1 LGIFALIGLTS
12 KAQGP
17 VFPLDPDGIQPAQMQ
32 AASTHSEDPVL
43 SALVAEIER
52 SKAQLRMD
60 QVAPP
65 YFIEYRVTDQ
75 DEHVAEAAYGAI
87 RMEIRGRRRQL
98 HVVVR
103 IGDYKQDSYFGG
115 GTGVAQEMP
124 LDDNPVV
131 LRHQIWLATDRA
143 YKAAAESLAAKS
155 ASLKQLTVED
165 PVEDFARAPVER
177 HIASTARLDFDAA
190 RLRRLLESSSALYR
204 DYGEIESLNAMARF
218 SAVNRY
224 LVNSEGTLSRAGE
237 SRYLLTIHGAA
248 QAADGMQL
256 VRSPYTLVATPQEL
270 PTSERFLVDAHA
282 MLQLLKAL
290 TQAAVIEEEYQ
301 GPVLCVTDASNDLFA
316 EVVAR
321 NILGNRPPLGRPGRT
336 TGAWAN
342 NFRGRVLPEFLTVVD
357 DPTASTHESRSLI
370 GTYTLDD
377 EGVRALPV
385 TVIEKGRLV
394 NYLLGRTPIRDFPVS
409 NGRGRVNQ
417 RGQVVPLS
425 SNLFVR
431 SSVTFSRAELKD
443 KMLNLCR
450 ERELPYGYL
459 IESFG
464 GIAAPRL
471 IYRVYV
477 KDGRQE
483 LVRGAALEQLDARTL
498 RDELIAVGNDSYV
511 SNRSESFRTSV
522 ICPSILFRELVIK
535 PANQAKGRLP
545 NYPAPPLT
553 TK

>member
-1 LGIFALIGLTS
+1 
-12 KAQGP
+12 
-17 VFPLDPDGIQPAQMQ
+17 M
-32 AASTHSEDPVL
+32 L

-52 SKAQLRMD
+52 SKTQLRMD

-75 DEHVAEAAYGAI
+75 DEHVSEAAYGAI
-87 RMEIRGRRRQL
+87 RMEIRARRRQL

-224 LVNSEGTLSRAGE
+224 LVNSEGTISRAGE
-237 SRYLLTIHGAA
+237 TKYLLTIQGTA
-248 QAADGMQL
+248 QAADGMEL
-256 VRSPYTLVATPQEL
+256 VRSPYNLVATPQEL
-270 PTSERFLVDAHA
+270 PTSERFLADTRA

-290 TQAAVIEEEYQ
+290 TQAPVIQEEYQ

-321 NILGNRPPLGRPGRT
+321 NILGNRPVLGRPGRT

-342 NFRGRVLPEFLTVVD
+342 NFKGRVLPEFLTVVD
-357 DPTASTHESRSLI
+357 DPTASMHEGRSLI
-370 GTYTLDD
+370 GSYTLDD

-385 TVIEKGRLV
+385 TVIEKGRLI
-394 NYLLGRTPIRDFPVS
+394 NYLLGRMPIRDFPVS
-409 NGRGRVNQ
+409 NGHGRVNQ
-417 RGQVVPLS
+417 RGQVIPSS

-431 SSVTFSRAELKD
+431 STVTFSRDELKD

-464 GIAAPRL
+464 GISAPRL

-511 SNRSESFRTSV
+511 SNRSETFRTSV
-522 ICPSILFRELVIK
+522 ICPSILFQELVIK

-545 NYPAPPLT
+545 NYPPPPLT
-553 TK
+553 TR